1 MMVTKVNSPIPRM
14 TDAGLNSCYEVTAF
28 DEFGKSRQIELAGER
43 ALTVYVDKYEIVTLM
58 TIGTHPEL
66 LTLGYLRNQGFIENI
81 EDIEVVQ
88 VDWESEAVAVVT
100 RNTAIDF
107 KEKMSQR
114 TITTGCGQ
122 GTVFGRAAGPTAKN
136 PYARYKNQAIHNLR
150 PVFHLERVQR
160 SLQKGRCGPRLRPLF
175 RQSDRLFCRGCGPA

>member
-1 MMVTKVNSPIPRM
+1 MVTSSIPKI

-66 LTLGYLRNQGFIENI
+66 LTLGYLRNQGFIEKI

-100 RNTAIDF
+100 RNIGHRF
-107 KEKMSQR
+107 QR
-114 TITTGCGQ
+114 KNVTTHDNYRLWSRYRI
-122 GTVFGRAAGPTAKN
+122 RAVVGPTAKN
-136 PYARYKNQAIHNLR
+136 QICPIQKSGNPQSMACLR
-150 PVFHLERVQR
+150 P
-160 SLQKGRCGPRLRPLF
+160 
-175 RQSDRLFCRGCGPA
+175 

>member
-1 MMVTKVNSPIPRM
+1 M
-14 TDAGLNSCYEVTAF
+14 TAF

-122 GTVFGRAAGPTAKN
+122 GTVFGRLLD
-136 PYARYKNQAIHNLR
+136 Q
-150 PVFHLERVQR
+150 
-160 SLQKGRCGPRLRPLF
+160 LQKIHMPDTKI
-175 RQSDRLFCRGCGPA
+175 RQSTIYGLFSTLKEYNQVYKKAGAVHGCALCSGSQIDFLSRMWAGIMQLMQSPGTCGLRT